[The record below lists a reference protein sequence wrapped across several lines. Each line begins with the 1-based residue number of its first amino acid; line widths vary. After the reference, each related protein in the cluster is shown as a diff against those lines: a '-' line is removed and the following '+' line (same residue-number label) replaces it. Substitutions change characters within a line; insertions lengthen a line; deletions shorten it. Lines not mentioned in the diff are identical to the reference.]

1 MCKSAR
7 RSLTNEEQGED
18 CGQLVDT
25 MSQDV
30 LHHGAGNERLHATVR
45 VSEQQCLSWWLS
57 GKSQRSEGVHD
68 EVDPQ
73 HLHGFQR
80 RVLETHT
87 QIYSQC
93 RSAE

>member
-1 MCKSAR
+1 MV
-7 RSLTNEEQGED
+7 RSLTKEEQDED
-18 CGQLVDT
+18 YGQLVDGV
-25 MSQDV
+25 SQDV
-30 LHHGAGNERLHATVR
+30 LHHGSGDERLVAAIR
-45 VSEQQCLSWWLS
+45 VPEQQGLCWRL
-57 GKSQRSEGVHD
+57 GGESQRSEGVHD

-93 RSAE
+93 LCVD